1 MDQSTLLSFNDTS
14 IAFEAKSDKELKKSH
29 FVFSLMNSPTL
40 VKIGTAAIKFGL
52 FLHLPIKGLIKSTLF
67 YQFCGGESI
76 DDCSRT
82 INHLAKYNVKTILDY
97 SAEGQESEK
106 SFDHTLEEALRNAD
120 FAKDNPNIPFC
131 VVKLTGLGSRTL
143 MTKVQANKE
152 LSNEEKT
159 NFEKFKN
166 RVDQLAKKA
175 HDNGLKF
182 MIDAEETWIQDVVDG
197 ITYDLMKKYNKERA
211 VVYATY
217 QFYRHQALELMK
229 KGFKDVT
236 DSGCYFGAKFVRGA
250 YMEKERERAEE
261 MGYQDPIQP
270 DKVSTDR
277 DYDLAQ
283 EFVIENID
291 RFSVCSG
298 THNENSSAK
307 LAAMMDEKGLAKNDE
322 RVYFSQLLGMSDNI
336 SFKLSKEGYNV
347 AKYVPYGPVE
357 KVMPYLFR
365 RAEEN
370 TSIAGQSG
378 REFNMVRNEINRR
391 KANN

>member
-1 MDQSTLLSFNDTS
+1 MSEPKLMSFEDTA
-14 IAFEAKSDKELKKSH
+14 IAFEAKSDSELKKTH
-29 FVFSLMNSPTL
+29 FVFSLMNSPSL
-40 VKIGTAAIKFGL
+40 VKLGTASIRFGL
-52 FLHLPIKGLIKSTLF
+52 KIGLPIKGLIKSTLF

-76 DDCSRT
+76 KDSERT
-82 INHLAKYNVKTILDY
+82 IENLARYNVKTILDY
-97 SAEGQESEK
+97 SAEGQEEEE
-106 SFDHTLEEALRNAD
+106 SFDHTMEEALRNAD
-120 FAKDNPNIPFC
+120 YAKDNPNIPFC

-143 MTKVQANKE
+143 MTKIQDGKE
-152 LSNEEKT
+152 LTEDEKKRHKQ
-159 NFEKFKN
+159 FVK
-166 RVDQLAKKA
+166 RVDKIAGRA
-175 HDNGLKF
+175 SENGLKF
-182 MIDAEETWIQDVVDG
+182 MIDAEETWIQDVVDE
-197 ITYDLMKKYNKERA
+197 ITYDMMKKYNKERC

-217 QFYRHQALELMK
+217 QFYRHEALELMK
-229 KGFKDVT
+229 KAFKEVT
-236 DSGCYFGAKFVRGA
+236 DAGCFFGAKFVRGA
-250 YMEKERERAEE
+250 YMEKERERAKEK
-261 MGYQDPIQP
+261 GYPDPIQP
-270 DKVSTDR
+270 DKEATDR

-307 LAAMMDEKGLAKNDE
+307 LALMMIEKGISKNDE

-357 KVMPYLFR
+357 KVLPYLFR

-378 REFNMVRNEINRR
+378 REFTLVKKEIKRR
-391 KANN
+391 KAEK